1 MKNKITSVFTMLVLV
16 AGTAGGLVIA
26 GARFPY
32 LTTPANAAETGKT
45 AGKKKKPLF
54 YRNPMNP
61 AITSPVPAKDEMG
74 MDYVPV
80 YADAASAAGP
90 PGTVR
95 INPVMVQD
103 IGVRTGMAMERTMS
117 HDVRAPGRVD
127 FNAENLAVVHAKFK
141 GWAVKV
147 LVAKTGEQVKKGQPL
162 LTIYSPG
169 LVSTEE
175 EYLLALSN
183 ARVLEKSSMAEV
195 RRDAR
200 MLVAATRKR
209 LELFDIPQPVI
220 RRLEQTGKVKR
231 NLPITSP
238 FKGTVIHVGVEP
250 GRYLTPG
257 TELYKIADLST
268 VWVDADIYEND
279 LPWVR
284 VGDKAEM
291 RIASRP
297 GSVFR
302 GTIDYVYPYED
313 GNSHTVRARMVFA
326 NKNFMLKPGMFANV
340 TILGGRRLHVLSVPS
355 EAIVRSGIYNRV
367 FIVKGAGFFEP
378 RKVVT
383 GLESGG
389 YTEIIK
395 GLRPHE
401 MVVTSAQFLIDSESS
416 LNEATAKMLEV
427 RGQAN
432 GQVKKTGQNSG
443 KMNMKGMKDMPGM
456 KGMKDMPGMKGMKD
470 MPGMKGMKDMP
481 GMKGM
486 KDMPGMKGMKD
497 MPGMKG
503 MKGMKDMPP
512 SSK

>member
-1 MKNKITSVFTMLVLV
+1 MKNKITSVFTVLVLV

-26 GARFPY
+26 GSSFPY
-32 LTTPANAAETGKT
+32 LTPPAGAAETAKT
-45 AGKKKKPLF
+45 TGKKEKPLF

-80 YADAASAAGP
+80 YADSASAAGP

-103 IGVRTGMAMERTMS
+103 LGVRTGMAMERTMS
-117 HDVRAPGRVD
+117 HDVRAPARVD
-127 FNAENLAVVHAKFK
+127 FNAAKLAVIHAKFN

-147 LVAKTGEQVKKGQPL
+147 FVAKTGEQVKKGQPL

-183 ARVLEKSSMAEV
+183 ARVLAKSSMAEV
-195 RRDAR
+195 RRDAG
-200 MLVAATRKR
+200 LLAAATRKR
-209 LELFDIPQPVI
+209 LELFDIPEPVI
-220 RRLEQTGKVKR
+220 RRLERTGKVKR

-250 GRYLTPG
+250 GRYLTPA

-284 VGDKAEM
+284 VGDQAEM
-291 RIASRP
+291 RIASQP

-313 GNSHTVRARMVFA
+313 GKSHTVRARLVFA

-340 TILGGRRLHVLSVPS
+340 TIRGDRRLHVLCVPS
-355 EAIVRSGIYNRV
+355 AAIVRSGIYNRV
-367 FIVKGAGFFEP
+367 FIDKGSGIFEP

-383 GLESGG
+383 GLTADG

-395 GLRPHE
+395 GLKPHE

-416 LNEATAKMLEV
+416 LNEATAKMLAV
-427 RGQAN
+427 RGQVN
-432 GQVKKTGQNSG
+432 GQVKKTGTESG
-443 KMNMKGMKDMPGM
+443 KMNMPGM
-456 KGMKDMPGMKGMKD
+456 KETPQSEMKKTTSKPGGMSMKE
-470 MPGMKGMKDMP
+470 
-481 GMKGM
+481 
-486 KDMPGMKGMKD
+486 
-497 MPGMKG
+497 MKG
-503 MKGMKDMPP
+503 MKGMPHPEVKKTDSKPGGMNMQDMKDMKGMNMPH
-512 SSK
+512 SGK

>member
-16 AGTAGGLVIA
+16 ASTAGGLVIA
-26 GARFPY
+26 GAHFPY
-32 LTTPANAAETGKT
+32 LATPANAAETGKT

-117 HDVRAPGRVD
+117 HDVRAPARVD
-127 FNAENLAVVHAKFK
+127 FNAAKLAVVHAKFK

-147 LVAKTGEQVKKGQPL
+147 FVAKTGEQVKNGQPL
-162 LTIYSPG
+162 LTI
-169 LVSTEE
+169 VSTEE

-340 TILGGRRLHVLSVPS
+340 TIRGDRRLHVLCVPS
-355 EAIVRSGIYNRV
+355 AAIVRSGIYNRV
-367 FIVKGAGFFEP
+367 FIDKGSGIFEP

-401 MVVTSAQFLIDSESS
+401 RVVTSAQFLIDSESS
-416 LNEATAKMLEV
+416 LNEATAKMLEI
-427 RGQAN
+427 RGQANGRVN
-432 GQVKKTGQNSG
+432 GQVKKTGQDSG
-443 KMNMKGMKDMPGM
+443 KINMK
-456 KGMKDMPGMKGMKD
+456 
-470 MPGMKGMKDMP
+470 
-481 GMKGM
+481 
-486 KDMPGMKGMKD
+486 
-497 MPGMKG
+497 GMKG
-503 MKGMKDMPP
+503 MKGM
-512 SSK
+512 

>member
-1 MKNKITSVFTMLVLV
+1 MKNKITSVFTVMVLV
-16 AGTAGGLVIA
+16 AGTAGGLVLLA

-32 LTTPANAAETGKT
+32 ITPPANAAETGKT
-45 AGKKKKPLF
+45 TIKKKKPLF

-80 YADAASAAGP
+80 YADSASSSGP

-117 HDVRAPGRVD
+117 HDVRAPARVD
-127 FNAENLAVVHAKFK
+127 FNANNLAVVHAKFK

-147 LVAKTGEQVKKGQPL
+147 FVAKTGEQVKKGQPL
-162 LTIYSPG
+162 LTIYSPA

-175 EYLLALSN
+175 EYLLARSN

-200 MLVAATRKR
+200 MLVVATRKR
-209 LELFDIPQPVI
+209 LELFDISASVI
-220 RRLEQTGKVKR
+220 RRLEQTGEVKR
-231 NLPITSP
+231 NLPITAPS
-238 FKGTVIHVGVEP
+238 KGTVIHVGVEP
-250 GRYLTPG
+250 GSYLTPG
-257 TELYKIADLST
+257 TELYRIADLST

-284 VGDKAEM
+284 AGDKADM
-291 RIASRP
+291 RIPSQP
-297 GSVFR
+297 GTIFR

-313 GNSHTVRARMVFA
+313 GKSHAVRARMVFV
-326 NKNFMLKPGMFANV
+326 NKNFTLKPGMFANV
-340 TILGGRRLHVLSVPS
+340 TIRSDLRRHVLSVPS

-367 FIVKGAGFFEP
+367 FIDKGSGFFEP

-395 GLRPHE
+395 GLKPHDR
-401 MVVTSAQFLIDSESS
+401 VVTSAQFLIDSESS
-416 LNEATAKMLEV
+416 LNEATAKMLAV
-427 RGQAN
+427 RSQTN
-432 GQVKKTGQNSG
+432 GQVKKTGQDAG
-443 KMNMKGMKDMPGM
+443 KMKMQGM
-456 KGMKDMPGMKGMKD
+456 KGMKDMP
-470 MPGMKGMKDMP
+470 
-481 GMKGM
+481 
-486 KDMPGMKGMKD
+486 
-497 MPGMKG
+497 
-503 MKGMKDMPP
+503 
-512 SSK
+512 SSGK

>member
-1 MKNKITSVFTMLVLV
+1 MRNKITSVFAMLVLV

-26 GARFPY
+26 GALFSC
-32 LTTPANAAETGKT
+32 LATPANAAGTGKT
-45 AGKKKKPLF
+45 AGKKTKPLF

-117 HDVRAPGRVD
+117 HNVRTPARVD

-147 LVAKTGEQVKKGQPL
+147 FVAKTGEQVKKGQPL
-162 LTIYSPG
+162 LTIYSPE

-183 ARVLEKSSMAEV
+183 ARLLKKSSMAEV
-195 RRDAR
+195 RRDAGL
-200 MLVAATRKR
+200 LVAATRKR
-209 LELFDIPQPVI
+209 LELFDIPKPFI
-220 RRLEQTGKVKR
+220 RRLERTGRVKR

-250 GRYLTPG
+250 GRYLTPS

-284 VGDKAEM
+284 AGDKAEM
-291 RIASRP
+291 RLTSQP
-297 GSVFR
+297 GTIFR

-340 TILGGRRLHVLSVPS
+340 TILGDRRLHVLCVPS
-355 EAIVRSGIYNRV
+355 AAIVRSGIYNRV
-367 FIVKGAGFFEP
+367 FIDKGSGIFEP

-395 GLRPHE
+395 GLKPHE

-427 RGQAN
+427 SGPAKKTGQAN
-432 GQVKKTGQNSG
+432 GQVKKTGTEPG
-443 KMNMKGMKDMPGM
+443 EMNMKDMKDM
-456 KGMKDMPGMKGMKD
+456 KGMPPAEVKKMDSKPGEMNMKD
-470 MPGMKGMKDMP
+470 
-481 GMKGM
+481 
-486 KDMPGMKGMKD
+486 
-497 MPGMKG
+497 MKG
-503 MKGMKDMPP
+503 MKGMNMGMPP
-512 SSK
+512 AGR